1 MSKHNLSEKSNFIN
15 LSEFF
20 IRKKIIYFV
29 ALKYDHTENHTENFP
44 TRDLYLK

>member
-29 ALKYDHTENHTENFP
+29 ALKYDHTV
-44 TRDLYLK
+44 DIVYS